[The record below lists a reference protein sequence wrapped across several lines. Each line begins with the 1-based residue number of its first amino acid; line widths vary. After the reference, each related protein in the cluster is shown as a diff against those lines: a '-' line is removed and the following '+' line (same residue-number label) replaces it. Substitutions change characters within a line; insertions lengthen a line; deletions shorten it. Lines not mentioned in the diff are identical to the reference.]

1 MARVFISHATADLE
15 VAREVRDWLA
25 ADGHD
30 PFLAAHLGGGIA
42 VGEDWKQRLYAEL
55 RRSDAVL
62 CVVTEAFVASNWC
75 AAEVGIA
82 DLLGCRLLP
91 LRVAAGVVHPLMEH
105 LQYAE
110 FAAGGVRERLDRALR
125 QVEAGGRTR
134 WRDGDNPFPGLEPF
148 TSALSELFFGR
159 DEERRELAGLLRA
172 DARGG
177 LLAVVGPSGS
187 GKSSLLRAGVLPSL
201 ELEHDWL
208 VVPPWLPGDDPRREL
223 AVVLAARAARQGLG
237 WSVAEVRDRLD
248 AEDGLLR
255 VAEDLVATRSGGGRL
270 LVAVDQ
276 AEELFTRAPEGER
289 EAVAVL
295 LREAL
300 EGPVRVVATLRSEFL
315 DDLRALPA
323 LAGVSVGA
331 YVLAP
336 LDRDVLREVITGP
349 ARVAGLGVDPKLVGR
364 LVADTGSG
372 EALPLLAFTLRRL
385 ASGCSRGDELTV
397 DRYRSLGGVDGALT
411 RHADAT
417 LERAAARSG
426 LSAEEVLAALVRLVG
441 PGHRGWRRVVL
452 AGLSDPLRVALGVF
466 VDRRLLTASG
476 DGWVGVAHE
485 ALFTA
490 WEPLRRAVAERSRAL
505 QAAWSAER
513 AAAEWEAAGRS
524 DAYLWEADR
533 VVVTRAALGL
543 PSGAAGDAAPLV
555 GLEPVAREFLEAA
568 RLRVEEVRRREHRRR
583 RRGVLVLSVL
593 LVLALG
599 ASVVAGAQWGV
610 ARGERD
616 TAAARALVAQAEAAR
631 GSSPRLA
638 LRLGLAAHRL
648 RPGPETHA
656 GLVNTLIT
664 TRYAG
669 ALPGGGSMSAFSPDG
684 RVLAVGG
691 GPLTGVVLW
700 DLSDPLRPRRF
711 GAPLE
716 VGGDR
721 SVAAL
726 AFPAGA
732 GSVLAVAES
741 GGEVALWD
749 VAVPDAPRL
758 VRRVVHGAPVTALAF
773 SPDGRVLAVGG
784 STGSTALWGVTG
796 PAPEVLATLDDHGSR
811 VSSLAFSPAGVLATG
826 SDDGTAVLWDVVDP
840 VRPVRRG
847 EPLADGTGRAVS
859 SLAFSH
865 GRDLLVTGRSDGT
878 ADLWEVGSGRRRGE
892 PLAGHH
898 GVVSAVAFVRGADL
912 PATGGGD
919 GADLLVTGGD
929 DGAAVLWDVSDP
941 DAPSRSGAPLVG
953 HGGPVTSVSPRPDG
967 AALVTT
973 SAAGDPAL
981 WEPADRPRQV
991 GPPLTGHDVLVR
1003 SVVFEGTTAV
1013 TTGADGVRLRW
1024 DVGDPERP
1032 RQVGRDRVAER
1043 AFTSLAVRG
1052 SVDATAGGDNSVV
1065 LWDKAEDPP
1074 RLLATLTGHG
1084 NAVTA
1089 AAFSPDGR
1097 VVATGGADGGTI
1109 LWDVGDVGN
1118 PRRLGR
1124 PSAGR
1129 TTSVTAL
1136 AFSPDGLVVAVG
1148 DADGGTV
1155 LWDIADPN
1163 RPRLLGRPLVGHARA
1178 VNSVAFSPGGS
1189 LLATAGSDGMA
1200 LLWDIAPLGDVVER
1214 ACAISGGGLDPEE
1227 WRQHVPDLDH
1237 RPTC

>member
-62 CVVTEAFVASNWC
+62 CVVTGAFVASNWC

-91 LRVAAGVVHPLMEH
+91 LRVEAGVVHPLMEH

-110 FAAGGVRERLDRALR
+110 FAAAGVRERLDRALR

-134 WRDGDNPFPGLEPF
+134 WRDGENPFPGLEPF
-148 TSALSELFFGR
+148 TSALSGLFFGR

-187 GKSSLLRAGVLPSL
+187 GKSSLLRAGLLPSL

-208 VVPPWLPGDDPRREL
+208 VVPPWLPGEDPRREL
-223 AVVLAARAARQGLG
+223 AVVLAARAARQGLA
-237 WSVAEVRDRLD
+237 WSVDEVRGRLD
-248 AEDGLLR
+248 AEDGLRR
-255 VAEDLVATRSGGGRL
+255 VAEELVATRAGGGRL

-276 AEELFTRAPEGER
+276 AEELFTRVPEGER
-289 EAVAVL
+289 EAVAAL

-336 LDRDVLREVITGP
+336 LDREVLREVITGP

-385 ASGCSRGDELTV
+385 ASGCSRGDELSA
-397 DRYRSLGGVDGALT
+397 DRYRVIGGVHGALA

-417 LERAAARSG
+417 LERAVARSG
-426 LSAEEVLAALVRLVG
+426 LSSDEVLSGLVRLVG
-441 PGHRGWRRVVL
+441 PGHRGRRPVDV
-452 AGLSDPLRVALGVF
+452 AGLPGPLRVALEVF

-490 WEPLRRAVAERSRAL
+490 WEPLERAVAERSRAL

-513 AAAEWEAAGRS
+513 AAAEWEAEGRS
-524 DAYLWEADR
+524 AAYLWEADR
-533 VVVTRAALGL
+533 VEVALAALGL
-543 PSGAAGDAAPLV
+543 PSGAAGGAAPLV
-555 GLEPVAREFLEAA
+555 GLEPAAREFLEAA
-568 RLRVEEVRRREHRRR
+568 RLRAGEVRGREHRRR

-599 ASVVAGAQWGV
+599 ASVVAGVQWGV

-691 GPLTGVVLW
+691 GPGVGVVLW
-700 DLSDPLRPRRF
+700 DVSDPLRPRRF
-711 GAPLE
+711 DAPPA

-749 VAVPDAPRL
+749 VAAPDAPRL
-758 VRRVVHGAPVTALAF
+758 VGRVAHGAPVTALAF

-796 PAPEVLATLDDHGSR
+796 PAPAVLATLDDHASR
-811 VSSLAFSPAGVLATG
+811 VSSLAFSSAGVLATG

-840 VRPVRRG
+840 GRPVRRG
-847 EPLADGTGRAVS
+847 GPLADGTGRAVS

-878 ADLWEVGSGRRRGE
+878 ADVWEVGSGQRRGV

-898 GVVSAVAFVRGADL
+898 GVVSAVAFVRGS
-912 PATGGGD
+912 
-919 GADLLVTGGD
+919 DLLVTGGD
-929 DGAAVLWDVSDP
+929 DGAAVLWDVADP
-941 DAPSRSGAPLVG
+941 GAPSRSGAPLVG

-967 AALVTT
+967 ALLVT
-973 SAAGDPAL
+973 AGPGGDPAL
-981 WEPADRPRQV
+981 WDLVERPRQV
-991 GPPLTGHDVLVR
+991 GPPLTGHDVLVT
-1003 SVVFEGTTAV
+1003 SVVFEGSTVV

-1024 DVGDPERP
+1024 DVGDPEQP
-1032 RQVGRDRVAER
+1032 RQVGRDRSAGR
-1043 AFTSLAVRG
+1043 SLNSLAEWG
-1052 SVDATAGGDNSVV
+1052 DVDATAGGDNSVV
-1065 LWDKAEDPP
+1065 LWDRAADPP
-1074 RLLATLTGHG
+1074 RPLATLTGHS

-1089 AAFSPDGR
+1089 VAFSPDGR
-1097 VVATGGADGGTI
+1097 VVAAGSADGATV
-1109 LWDVGDVGN
+1109 LWDIGDRGN

-1129 TTSVTAL
+1129 TSSVTAV

-1148 DADGGTV
+1148 DAGGGAV
-1155 LWDIADPN
+1155 LWDVADPN
-1163 RPRLLGRPLVGHARA
+1163 RPRPLGRPLVGHTRA
-1178 VNSVAFSPGGS
+1178 VNSLAFSPDGA
-1189 LLATAGSDGMA
+1189 LLVTAGSDGTT
-1200 LLWDIAPLGDVVER
+1200 LLWDIAPLSDVVER
-1214 ACAISGGGLDPEE
+1214 ACAVSGGGLDPEE
-1227 WRQHVPDLDH
+1227 WRQHVPGLDH